1 VEFAVVRASLASQ
14 LGNILV
20 SALAIWLPLL
30 PLWFFAR
37 RIIDARSGSG
47 SKKLKRPVDMPRVTF
62 ADVAGEEGGGR
73 WQQQLGSAAAAACVH
88 HGPPDAP
95 GSNICVSTSGWM
107 ASAVRRM

>member
-1 VEFAVVRASLASQ
+1 MVRASLASQ

-62 ADVAGEEGGGR
+62 ADVAGEVGR
-73 WQQQLGSAAAAACVH
+73 GQPAALGMAAAAAAYAH
-88 HGPPDAP
+88 DPPDALC
-95 GSNICVSTSGWM
+95 SNICISQTALM

>member
-37 RIIDARSGSG
+37 RIIDARSGSS

-62 ADVAGEEGGGR
+62 ADVAGEGAR
-73 WQQQLGSAAAAACVH
+73 WQRLVWLQKEHMLAG
-88 HGPPDAP
+88 AP
-95 GSNICVSTSGWM
+95 EQDVCPRVLLAGIN
-107 ASAVRRM
+107 